1 MELPARFGKY
11 ELIRRLAKGG
21 MAEIFLARSFGVE
34 GFERH
39 LVIKRILPDLASSAK
54 FVGLFIKEAKISA
67 SLSHP
72 NIVQIYEL
80 GRVSSD
86 HYIAMEHIHG
96 RDLTR
101 LNKSLR
107 GQEER
112 MPIPLAVFVVA
123 SILRGLHHAHTRTDA
138 QGRTLNLI
146 HRDVSPHN
154 VMIGFQGDVKLFDFG
169 IARLVGDSE
178 PVEGM
183 PGGGKYAYMSPEQAA
198 GRPMD
203 HRSDVYSAGVVLYEL
218 LVGHR
223 LFDDPDPAEKLRKV
237 RAAEVPDPR
246 LENPNVSDELWSI
259 VASMLAKDPD
269 SRPATA
275 GDAEE
280 RLWAYLYRS
289 NLRADAHELA
299 VYMQERF
306 PDEAQGNPGVADL
319 EGLASDLRRLEGGGT
334 NLTDISAVDANTVT
348 SSQDNVKIPRLLRG
362 SKGER
367 KVVAVLMAEVI
378 GFTDMSARAD
388 AAEVVRWHYK
398 LLRRLRRVVDR
409 HGGVLESYEDDRF
422 LVFFGVPKA
431 GEHDLER
438 AVACADAIQM
448 LTQQGSIRRRRI
460 AISIGVHRG
469 EITMGGKSGRS
480 MRYLAR
486 GDTIKMAHRLC
497 SEADL
502 GQVLVSDR
510 VAAMAGHRF
519 RFTSGPKFR
528 RKGRRTEYKSFSL
541 QGVRDRLDPVTGR
554 WVSRGDEMEQI
565 SEAIGRL
572 ASGRGAVVSI
582 IGGAG
587 MGKSRLLREV
597 QRLARVRGVPF
608 VFSRA
613 RPYRG
618 YRPFDVLR
626 DVAAHVLGVSRDDG
640 PEVVQSQLHRLTSL
654 GVSDEDLVVIGAMY
668 GVRKRSDA
676 RADVDKMIGAASRLV
691 DAIARSGPA
700 IIAVDDVQYLGSL
713 ERQIVGAAIRGHQR
727 HPVVFLFAGR
737 DGLPSEL
744 RPTDF
749 RIALGRIKGG
759 RFDEMVGELLGS
771 KSVEAPLMDVLRS
784 TSEGNPLYIDELIR
798 SLKQAGR
805 IELDGARAGLVGSP
819 GEVQLPVNLEGMI
832 SSRIDAL
839 GPASKGVL
847 QIAATIG
854 MSFPVALVRE
864 ASGLDDIGAL
874 LEELIERGIVE
885 RSGPEV
891 GGVAHFSSVLLWESV
906 HRSILGVRLSEF
918 HRMIADAME
927 RLYGDM
933 LDDKRM
939 DLAAHC
945 AAGGQFLRA
954 AGHAERGGDHL
965 RSQQIIHPALACWEE
980 GIGWLDRVSR
990 PGHAA
995 RVKEAM
1001 LRLKAGEG
1009 WRLAGDPRKSEI
1021 HLQVAQD
1028 LGEDTGDPEIE
1039 ARSTVSLGHLY
1050 SYMGRPVLSGASF
1063 DQARALAIGS
1073 FNTRELAEAAPWRR
1087 EVAVDAL
1094 NGLGALAL
1102 ENGNTEHGD
1111 ALLERAREIAG
1122 TDDLLA
1128 ARALNT
1134 LALRTIRNGDNTA
1147 SLALL
1152 EEAKKRAER
1161 AKDPLL
1167 LGRILNNLG
1176 TLHTE
1181 AEQYDDA
1188 LDLYQTA
1195 LRIRE
1200 GLDYRL
1206 GAVINLH
1213 NIGDVHFRLGDDARA
1228 WASFKKSRDIA
1239 SASGYAPGVVMN
1251 DAFMAYLE
1259 GKKGEADI
1267 DQRLVAITAKADKTA
1282 HNETRVNARFLL
1294 GKHRQEGGDTVGAR
1308 EVWEEGIA
1316 LAAALEAPQLA
1327 RELKAS
1333 LAALG

>member
-1 MELPARFGKY
+1 MDLPARFGKY
-11 ELIRRLAKGG
+11 ELMRRLAKGG

-101 LNKSLR
+101 INKSLR
-107 GQEER
+107 GRGER

-169 IARLVGDSE
+169 IARLVGDSD

-183 PGGGKYAYMSPEQAA
+183 PGGGKYAYMSPEQAG

-223 LFDDPDPAEKLRKV
+223 LFQDPDPAEKLRKV

-246 LENPNVSDELWSI
+246 NENPNVSDELWGLVSR
-259 VASMLAKDPD
+259 MLDKDPET
-269 SRPATA
+269 RPPTA
-275 GDAEE
+275 GEAEE
-280 RLWAYLYRS
+280 ELWAYLYRS

-299 VYMQERF
+299 AFMHDRF

-334 NLTDISAVDANTVT
+334 NLTDISNIDGGTVT
-348 SSQDNVKIPRLLRG
+348 TSQENVRLPRLLRG

-378 GFTDMSARAD
+378 GFTEMSARRD

-398 LLRRLRRVVDR
+398 LLRRLRRVIDR
-409 HGGVLESYEDDRF
+409 HGGLLESYEDDRF

-438 AVACADAIQM
+438 AVACADAIHA
-448 LTQQGSIRRRRI
+448 LTQQGSIHRQRI
-460 AISIGVHRG
+460 AVSIGVHRG
-469 EITMGGKSGRS
+469 EITMGGRSGRS
-480 MRYLAR
+480 LRYLAR
-486 GDTIKMAHRLC
+486 GDTIKLAHRLC

-519 RFTSGPKFR
+519 RFTSGPSFR
-528 RKGRRTEYKSFSL
+528 RKGRRTQYKSFCL
-541 QGVRDRLDPVTGR
+541 HGARDRLDPVTGR
-554 WVSRGDEMEQI
+554 WVARGDEMDHI

-572 ASGRGAVVSI
+572 AGGTGAVVSI
-582 IGGAG
+582 NGGAG

-626 DVAAHVLGVSRDDG
+626 DVAAHVLGVNRDDG
-640 PEVVQSQLHRLTSL
+640 PEVVQAQLHRLTRL
-654 GVSDEDLVVIGAMY
+654 GVSDDDLTVIGAMY
-668 GVRKRSDA
+668 GVRKRSEV
-676 RADVDKMIGAASRLV
+676 RADIDKMIGAASRLV

-727 HPVVFLFAGR
+727 NPVVFLFAGR

-744 RPTDF
+744 RPADF
-749 RIALGRIKGG
+749 RITLNRVKGN
-759 RFDEMVGELLGS
+759 RFDDLVGEFLGTGSVDPSLL
-771 KSVEAPLMDVLRS
+771 ELLRS
-784 TSEGNPLYIDELIR
+784 TSEGNPLYVDEVIR

-805 IELDGARAGLVGSP
+805 IETDNGISALVGDP
-819 GEVQLPVNLEGMI
+819 AEVQLPVNLEGMI

-864 ASGLDDIGAL
+864 ASGLDDIGGL
-874 LEELIERGIVE
+874 VEDLIERGIVD
-885 RSGPEV
+885 RSGPEM
-891 GGVAHFSSVLLWESV
+891 GGYAHFSSVLLWESV
-906 HRSILGVRLSEF
+906 HRSILGVRLSEY
-918 HRMIADAME
+918 HRMVADAME

-933 LDDKRM
+933 LDDRRM
-939 DLAAHC
+939 DLASHC
-945 AAGGQFLRA
+945 AAGGQYLRA

-965 RSQQIIHPALACWEE
+965 RSQQMIHPALACWEE
-980 GIGWLDRVSR
+980 GIGWLDRVNR

-995 RVKEAM
+995 RVKEAT

-1009 WRLAGDPRKSEI
+1009 WRLAGDPRKAEI

-1028 LGEDTGDPEIE
+1028 LGEDTGNSEVE
-1039 ARSTVSLGHLY
+1039 ARATASLGHLY
-1050 SYMGRPVLSGASF
+1050 SYMGKHIISRASF
-1063 DQARALAIGS
+1063 DQARAVALGS
-1073 FNTRELAEAAPWRR
+1073 IKGMDLSEAAPWRR

-1094 NGLGALAL
+1094 NGLGAIAL
-1102 ENGNTEHGD
+1102 DQGDTAHGD
-1111 ALLERAREIAG
+1111 SLLREARELAG
-1122 TDDLLA
+1122 SDDLLA
-1128 ARALNT
+1128 ARSLNT
-1134 LALRTIRNGDNTA
+1134 LALRTIRNGDRAA
-1147 SLALL
+1147 SLEILH
-1152 EEAKKRAER
+1152 EAKTRAER
-1161 AKDPLL
+1161 ADDPLL

-1181 AEQYDDA
+1181 SEQFDDA
-1188 LDLYQTA
+1188 LELFQTA

-1213 NIGDVHFRLGDDARA
+1213 NIGDVHFRLGDHARA
-1228 WASFKKSRDIA
+1228 WAAFKKSRDIA
-1239 SASGYAPGVVMN
+1239 SASGYAPGVIMN

-1259 GKKGEADI
+1259 GKKGEPDV
-1267 DQRLVAITAKADKTA
+1267 DDRLVAITDQADRSA

-1294 GKHRQEGGDTVGAR
+1294 GKHREEGGDRDGAR
-1308 EVWEEGIA
+1308 AVWQEGID
-1316 LAAALEAPQLA
+1316 LAASLDAPQLA
-1327 RELKAS
+1327 RELQAS
-1333 LAALG
+1333 LADLG